1 MSVTPA
7 VLTETVLT
15 QREAAP
21 VTMIQSEEVLRT
33 RTPAYSQT
41 NSDISFMVRQPSA
54 SAILTNYV
62 ELLVEVRFRS
72 DNNFSA
78 IKELKDTY
86 LTESQAARDFGYI
99 AEGLP
104 WQSKAIRNAVI
115 TINGT
120 SISQRCNEF
129 GKEYAKMHCNRAY
142 MEKIGG
148 GWNDNTELMNKGRT
162 VGAYNGTGKRDNYV
176 MSKTST
182 KQYKKWK
189 MMLTQDDTAEAT
201 AQQTAVFQFREPL
214 FMGPFGA
221 FGMCESFPAWSSEGM
236 KSPGLLHVHNMQL
249 QLSLEDNWQNGLFLP
264 VYQYAKASGFAQVGI
279 PEITKAELVCKWV
292 LPPPRLVSAA
302 LTQSVS
308 YASFDVLRFVGQPLG
323 QAAKIDNG
331 ETCQFRLNA
340 VSFPY
345 MPSLFMFSICPHY
358 AHCAKW
364 IAGQDVQSEAL
375 NAMKKDKRMTI
386 THMDLSIN
394 TSSASLPHK
403 GGEGVQ
409 TRRLNARDLY
419 QMTLENAAS
428 FENFPDDF
436 ESWYFGGGFC
446 CITPAQL
453 SGNLASPNIRGT
465 VVVQGTI
472 NAINKMGCPVNVSS
486 GSVNFD
492 AGDATV
498 YPDAPLPRY
507 QCIISGIYS
516 NRALVLDS
524 KSGIMQESTYSQ
536 AFSQQ
541 LRLGAGGQ

>member
-33 RTPAYSQT
+33 RTPAYSQS
-41 NSDISFMVRQPSA
+41 NSDISFMIRQPSA

-62 ELLVEVRFRS
+62 ELLVEVKFRS
-72 DNNFSA
+72 DSAFSV

-86 LTESQAARDFGYI
+86 KIETQANRDIGFA

-104 WQSKAIRNAVI
+104 WQSKAIRNSVI

-129 GKEYAKMHCNRAY
+129 GKEYAKLHCNRKY

-148 GWNDNTELMNKGRT
+148 GWNDNCELMNKGRA
-162 VGAYNGTGKRDNYV
+162 VGAYNGNGKRDNYV
-176 MSKTST
+176 LSKTST
-182 KQYKKWK
+182 KQYKRWK
-189 MMLTQDDTAEAT
+189 MQMTQDDTEDAGAT
-201 AQQTAVFQFREPL
+201 QTATFQFREPL
-214 FMGPFGA
+214 FLGPFGA
-221 FGMCESFPAWSSEGM
+221 FGMCQSFPAWSSEGM

-249 QLSLEDNWQNGLFLP
+249 QFSLEDNWQNALFLP
-264 VYQYAKASGFAQVGI
+264 LYQYSQNNAFAQIGV

-323 QAAKIDNG
+323 QAAKIDHG
-331 ETCQFRLNA
+331 GMCKFRLNA

-345 MPSLFMFSICPHY
+345 MPSLFMFSVCPHY
-358 AHCAKW
+358 AHCAKY
-364 IAGQDVQSEAL
+364 IAGQDVESEAL
-375 NAMKKDKRMTI
+375 YAMKQDKRMTI
-386 THMDLSIN
+386 YSMDLSIN
-394 TSSASLPHK
+394 TSSAALPHE
-403 GGEGVQ
+403 GGESVQ

-428 FENFPDDF
+428 FEDFPDDF
-436 ESWYFGGGFC
+436 EEWYFGGGFC
-446 CITPAQL
+446 AITPAQL

-472 NAINKMGCPVNVSS
+472 NAINHMGCPVNVSA

-492 AGDATV
+492 GDNGV
-498 YPDAPLPRY
+498 IYPDAPLPRY
-507 QCIISGIYS
+507 QCLISGVYS
-516 NRALVLDS
+516 NRALVLDA